1 MMDKHYKGVT
11 LSALQKEMAKNEKM
25 IYKLKDAIDQDKT
38 SIAVYTLG
46 TALSA
51 YFGKIFAECASCI
64 KKDII
69 VVCAVLTGALLFF
82 KGALH
87 FINIVSNSG
96 ELSQRVARAKAL
108 KEQNEALQ
116 KQKSAQKQKEVL
128 ENLREPEEIEQ

>member
-51 YFGKIFAECASCI
+51 YFGKIFAECTNCI
-64 KKDII
+64 KKEVI
-69 VVCAVLTGALLFF
+69 VACAVITGALLFF

-108 KEQNEALQ
+108 KEQNEALKKQ
-116 KQKSAQKQKEVL
+116 KQAPKKNEVP
-128 ENLREPEEIEQ
+128 ENLREQEEIEQ

>member
-11 LSALQKEMAKNEKM
+11 LSALQKEMAKNERM
-25 IYKLKDAIDQDKT
+25 IHKLRDAIDQDKT
-38 SIAVYTLG
+38 SIALCTLG
-46 TALSA
+46 TAMSA
-51 YFGKIFAECASCI
+51 YFGKILTECASCI

-87 FINIVSNSG
+87 FVNLVSNSG

-116 KQKSAQKQKEVL
+116 KQKSAPKQKNVL
-128 ENLREPEEIEQ
+128 KNLREPEEIEQ